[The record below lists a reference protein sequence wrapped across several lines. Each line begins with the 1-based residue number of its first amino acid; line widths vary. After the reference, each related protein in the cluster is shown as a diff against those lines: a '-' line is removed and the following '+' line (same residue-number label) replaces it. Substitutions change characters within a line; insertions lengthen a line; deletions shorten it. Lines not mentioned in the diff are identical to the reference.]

1 MSASYAAPVTAH
13 RPLYARHPTNISR
26 STINVPSPDQIPASP
41 QPYASDNQTSGKKPT
56 NALATVAVRMN
67 AASPA
72 PSSTPSTAKTIPA
85 KGNWTTM
92 NHHGTPIAASTDR
105 SSVNSPGSTEEPSP
119 NAAAKIPA
127 ANSEN
132 AVTRHATALACPA
145 SPAPNA
151 APPQGQNPETPTPT
165 AAVQP
170 PPVLKEGD
178 DCPDSTLAVKGL
190 TNAPQYYVGD
200 QPKFTMVVTN
210 IGLVSCKRD
219 VGAAVLAAYVYSLD
233 NKRLWSN
240 LDCAPSN
247 ETLVKTFSPGEQV
260 TTAVTWTGMGS
271 APRCPLPRP
280 AIGPGTY
287 NLVVQLGN
295 LRSLPVPFIL
305 NQPPPPP
312 GPVPAPGPA
321 QAPPPESPAQGG

>member
-1 MSASYAAPVTAH
+1 MLEVAAEPTRRRLLQLLAPGERTVTQLASQFTVTRSAISQHLGMLAEAGLVTA
-13 RPLYARHPTNISR
+13 R
-26 STINVPSPDQIPASP
+26 
-41 QPYASDNQTSGKKPT
+41 K
-56 NALATVAVRMN
+56 
-67 AASPA
+67 
-72 PSSTPSTAKTIPA
+72 
-85 KGNWTTM
+85 
-92 NHHGTPIAASTDR
+92 
-105 SSVNSPGSTEEPSP
+105 
-119 NAAAKIPA
+119 
-127 ANSEN
+127 
-132 AVTRHATALACPA
+132 
-145 SPAPNA
+145 
-151 APPQGQNPETPTPT
+151 QGQNPETPTPT